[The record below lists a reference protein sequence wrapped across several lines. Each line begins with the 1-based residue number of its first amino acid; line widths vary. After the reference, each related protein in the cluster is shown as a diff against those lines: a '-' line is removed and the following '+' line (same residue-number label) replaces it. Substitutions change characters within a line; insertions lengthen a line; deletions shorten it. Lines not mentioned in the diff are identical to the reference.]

1 LKEAI
6 ESGEPVECFS
16 AGEESNDT
24 TECSN
29 GNKMVIGEGGI
40 NFEIVDE
47 DSRTPMPFYEMM
59 SELELNV
66 SGN

>member
-1 LKEAI
+1 
-6 ESGEPVECFS
+6 
-16 AGEESNDT
+16 
-24 TECSN
+24 
-29 GNKMVIGEGGI
+29 MVIGEGGI